1 MSNLG
6 VFVNRQTL
14 SNAEQLSALLKC
26 RDAAEEMGH
35 SVDFIFPEEIKRLL
49 KTDGL
54 FIRTNT
60 DPMNVAFVA
69 SKMASLHNI
78 PVVDDPASIQ
88 ICADKVNMYYHLIK
102 NNVKIPRTAFL
113 KKRDITIDHA
123 KTLFENWGT
132 PLILKEPSTCFSAR
146 VEKARDPTDFMKT
159 ASRFMKLSDWIVVQQ
174 FISSQY
180 DWRIGVLGGELLYA
194 CKYIIPPETF
204 KIQAEVNGH
213 LVYCRTESVPV
224 AKIPAPVLEAGL
236 KAARAIGNG
245 LYGVDIKECDD
256 GAYVIE
262 VNDNPSLESGEDG
275 CYPKIYSRI
284 VEFLLEKGAPG
295 IKDANN

>member
-26 RDAAEEMGH
+26 RDAAEDMGH
-35 SVDFIFPEEIKRLL
+35 TVDFIFPEEIKRLL
-49 KTDGL
+49 KMDGL

-102 NNVKIPRTAFL
+102 NNVKIPKTAFL
-113 KKRDITIDHA
+113 KKKDITIDHA
-123 KTLFENWGT
+123 KVMFDNWGT

-146 VEKARDPTDFMKT
+146 VEKARDPGRFHEDGEPFHETLRLDSGAAVRLQPIRLEDWCTGWRT
-159 ASRFMKLSDWIVVQQ
+159 ALRVQV
-174 FISSQY
+174 Y
-180 DWRIGVLGGELLYA
+180 DSAGNVQDTGRSERASGLL
-194 CKYIIPPETF
+194 
-204 KIQAEVNGH
+204 H
-213 LVYCRTESVPV
+213 
-224 AKIPAPVLEAGL
+224 
-236 KAARAIGNG
+236 
-245 LYGVDIKECDD
+245 D
-256 GAYVIE
+256 GKRS
-262 VNDNPSLESGEDG
+262 NGEDPATGARGRSEG
-275 CYPKIYSRI
+275 CQ
-284 VEFLLEKGAPG
+284 G
-295 IKDANN
+295 DW

>member
-26 RDAAEEMGH
+26 RDAAEDMGH

-102 NNVKIPRTAFL
+102 NNVKIPKTAFL
-113 KKRDITIDHA
+113 KKKDITDRPCQGHVRQLGHPA
-123 KTLFENWGT
+123 DPQGT
-132 PLILKEPSTCFSAR
+132 FHLLLRP
-146 VEKARDPTDFMKT
+146 
-159 ASRFMKLSDWIVVQQ
+159 
-174 FISSQY
+174 
-180 DWRIGVLGGELLYA
+180 GGEGPGPDGIHEDREPVHEALRLDRGA
-194 CKYIIPPETF
+194 
-204 KIQAEVNGH
+204 AVH
-213 LVYCRTESVPV
+213 LEPGMTGGSASWAGSCSM
-224 AKIPAPVLEAGL
+224 PA
-236 KAARAIGNG
+236 
-245 LYGVDIKECDD
+245 
-256 GAYVIE
+256 
-262 VNDNPSLESGEDG
+262 STS
-275 CYPKIYSRI
+275 SRRR
-284 VEFLLEKGAPG
+284 LSRSRRR
-295 IKDANN
+295 